1 MTQYYQNNVF
11 KELIEKYSTWDDMR
25 KYLESEDG
33 GLFRIADKNDDSGFS
48 LIRYEKGTSKMDL
61 PHSKWFRSVVWNTKT
76 NQPVCVSPPKAAAQ
90 EFSFKT
96 VKELSDAGIVCQ
108 ELLDGFMINCF
119 RVVGDKTLHITSRSK
134 LNAAGKFYSDK
145 TFRELFMEAYMNT
158 SECPHYSETIIQDNS
173 SDIVSPD
180 SSKGE
185 VAVFYSFLV
194 QHKEHR
200 IVKNNE
206 NNRVYVIHKGV
217 VYEDGRVEFEDSPGT
232 FKEQS
237 NIENMSLETKQVSQV
252 SGVSYAQMAARVP
265 DNDEQSEVQKWIKNT
280 LQEKDWQFQG
290 LVFKDGFG
298 NRWRFRSEKYS
309 AVKAL
314 RGNSPTIRERFAQL
328 YSQNLIHKYLE
339 YYSDEMLPMTV
350 HLMFMN
356 SIIKMIYDFYVDLH
370 ITKVKKATD
379 IDKMYLPHL
388 YNIHGLYLSQLR
400 PEGKK
405 VNINEITMY
414 LHKQPWQRIA
424 FLIKK
429 IVDGINVQADSPI
442 VAAVGAS
449 V

>member
-1 MTQYYQNNVF
+1 MLINYQNNVF
-11 KELIEKYSTWDDMR
+11 KGLIEKYATWNELQA
-25 KYLESEDG
+25 YLESEEG
-33 GLFRIADKNDDSGFS
+33 GLFRIVDKNEENGFC

-76 NQPVCVSPPKAAAQ
+76 NRPVCVAPPKAATQ
-90 EFSFKT
+90 DFSFKT
-96 VKELSDAGIVCQ
+96 FKEITDEGVVCQ

-119 RVVGDKTLHITSRSK
+119 RVAEDKTLHITSRSK
-134 LNAAGKFYSDK
+134 LNAAGKFYSEK
-145 TFRELFMEAYMNT
+145 SFRELFMEAYMNT
-158 SECPHYSETIIQDNS
+158 GECPHYSETIIQDNS
-173 SDIVSPD
+173 SDIHSPD

-200 IVKNNE
+200 IVKSIE
-206 NNRVYVIHKGV
+206 NNRVFVVHKGTV
-217 VYEDGRVEFEDSPGT
+217 FEDGSVEFEDSPAM
-232 FKEQS
+232 FKGRP
-237 NIENMSLETKQVSQV
+237 NIENIECSVKAIK
-252 SGVSYAQMAARVP
+252 GSYAQIAARPP
-265 DNDEQSEVQKWIKNT
+265 DEDQTEVQKWIKNT
-280 LQEKDWQFQG
+280 LQERDWQFQG
-290 LVFKDGFG
+290 LVFKDRFG
-298 NRWRFRSEKYS
+298 NRWRFRSEKY
-309 AVKAL
+309 AVVKAL

-356 SIIKMIYDFYVDLH
+356 SIIKMLYDFYVDLH
-370 ITKVKKATD
+370 ITKVKKAED

-388 YNIHGLYLSQLR
+388 YSIHGLYLSQLR

-414 LHKQPWQRIA
+414 LHKQPWQRVA

-429 IVDGINVQADSPI
+429 IVDGINNEG
-442 VAAVGAS
+442 GAS

>member
-1 MTQYYQNNVF
+1 MPLNYQNSVF
-11 KELIEKYSTWDDMR
+11 KELVEKYSTWDDMR
-25 KYLESEDG
+25 NYLESEEG
-33 GLFRIADKNDDSGFS
+33 GLFRIADKNEEAGYS
-48 LIRYEKGTSKMDL
+48 LIRYEKGVSKMDL

-76 NQPVCVSPPKAAAQ
+76 NRPVCVAPPKASSQ

-96 VKELSDAGIVCQ
+96 LKELADAGIVCQ

-134 LNAAGKFYSDK
+134 LNAAGKFYSEK
-145 TFRELFMEAYMNT
+145 SFRELFMEAYMNT
-158 SECPHYSETIIQDNS
+158 SESPFYSETIIQDNS
-173 SDIVSPD
+173 SDILSPD

-200 IVKNNE
+200 IVKSIE
-206 NNRVYVIHKGV
+206 NNRVFVVHKGV
-217 VYEDGRVEFEDSPGT
+217 VFEDGRVGFEDSPAT
-232 FKEQS
+232 FKGQP
-237 NIENMSLETKQVSQV
+237 NIENIELSVKPVK
-252 SGVSYAQMAARVP
+252 GSYAQIAALATLVE
-265 DNDEQSEVQKWIKNT
+265 EQTEVQKWIKNI
-280 LQEKDWQFQG
+280 LQEADWQFQG
-290 LVFKDGFG
+290 VVFKDVSG

-339 YYSDEMLPMTV
+339 YYSDEMLPMTA
-350 HLMFMN
+350 HLMFMC
-356 SIIKMIYDFYVDLH
+356 SIVTMLYNLYVDLH
-370 ITKVKKATD
+370 ITRVKKAEE
-379 IDKMYLPHL
+379 INKMYLPHL
-388 YNIHGLYLSQLR
+388 YNIHGIYLNHLR

-405 VNINEITMY
+405 VNINEITLY
-414 LHKQPWQRIA
+414 LHRQPWQRVS

-429 IVDGINVQADSPI
+429 TVDSISTPDITGV
-442 VAAVGAS
+442 S